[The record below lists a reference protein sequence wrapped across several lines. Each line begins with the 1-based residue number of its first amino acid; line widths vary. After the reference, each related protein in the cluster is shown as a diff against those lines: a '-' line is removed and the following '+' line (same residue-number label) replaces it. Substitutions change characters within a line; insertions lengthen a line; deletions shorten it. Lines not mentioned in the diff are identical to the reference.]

1 MSTRNQSA
9 QEANR
14 SQEFQN
20 NLRLLDGISSWHVWV
35 VGAVVLLLSVSTL
48 SLFFVAPGVI
58 WALRGLL
65 ALVSILSAAFLYQQ
79 RHRLAL
85 LRSSLIAQIDAAA
98 RARATADKFYGMATV
113 DELTRLYNRRFGE
126 TRLKEEIER
135 AEKSGEPL
143 ILVALDF
150 DKFKQINDTYGHAAG
165 DLALKAFSRRLQRAI
180 RACDVPIRVGGDEF
194 LVIFPDCPFD
204 KIAEI
209 LSRLDSIFF
218 DFGGKK
224 IPVMFSQGIAQYEVA
239 DTPEKMIQ
247 RADARLYGHKEMR
260 KSAAG
265 APSAHA
271 RTNEATKEE
280 SSAPNIGEAHSDAD
294 AIETR
299 NSISEEPAISNGT
312 NLLDMEPL
320 FRRSRRVDFERPVNV
335 HVHNENGNEA
345 PVVEKGKTVNVN
357 AHGALLALNAPMEI
371 GQKIRLVNP
380 RTQQEID
387 CCVRRLV
394 MPTPD
399 GMVQVGVEFT
409 AVAPTFWDISAPP
422 LDWDPAWHPAPE
434 RQRTEPPENPAPG
447 SAMDWGNDT
456 YDARSSQ
463 PVLDPAW
470 FPAREGQPALPSS
483 STRAVSSDMWAE
495 LDSVVRKAL
504 KEFDA
509 VPRHLPVPVKEKPKR
524 KRANKPFA
532 LGLIVAV
539 CCAAIILVIM
549 PRKSVARLSSASG
562 QDSAHSEHVAEA
574 ASLPSTSN
582 PSAPRGESS
591 SGVTAALAEQ
601 AGMPAE
607 VAQGVPDAAGFSL
620 ATKEDFDPAA
630 VSWLE
635 TQGQKADVQIPGN
648 YTGFGESHAYLL
660 RRKDKSWR
668 VLIISDGRV
677 CSDVRFRNV
686 AVVARVPKEYMRSI
700 QLNEPTPP
708 EFDGDGLLI
717 VGSADK
723 PATGVLLSLH
733 GSDASQSHPADYRQI
748 RLSDAN

>member
-1 MSTRNQSA
+1 MSTLNQPA

-20 NLRLLDGISSWHVWV
+20 NLRLLDGISSWHVWG
-35 VGAVVLLLSVSTL
+35 VGAMVLLLSVSTL

-58 WALRGLL
+58 WALRGLP
-65 ALVSILSAAFLYQQ
+65 ALVSILSAALLYHQ

-194 LVIFPDCPFD
+194 LVIFPDCPVD

-218 DFGGKK
+218 DFGDKK
-224 IPVMFSQGIAQYEVA
+224 IPVMFSHGIAQYEVG

-265 APSAHA
+265 APSAHTRA
-271 RTNEATKEE
+271 NEATKEE

-320 FRRSRRVDFERPVNV
+320 FRRSRRVDFDTPVNV

-345 PVVEKGKTVNVN
+345 PVVQEGKAVNVN

-380 RTQQEID
+380 RTQKEID

-434 RQRTEPPENPAPG
+434 RQRTEPPENPEPG
-447 SAMDWGNDT
+447 IATDSGNDA
-456 YDARSSQ
+456 YDASSAE
-463 PVLDPAW
+463 PFLDPAW
-470 FPAREGQPALPSS
+470 VPARGDRPAQPSAPAKTASS
-483 STRAVSSDMWAE
+483 KMWAE
-495 LDSVVRKAL
+495 LDSVIHQAL
-504 KEFDA
+504 REIE
-509 VPRHLPVPVKEKPKR
+509 PVPQARPAKEKPKE
-524 KRANKPFA
+524 KRASSQFA
-532 LGLIVAV
+532 LGLALAFFSG
-539 CCAAIILVIM
+539 AAITLLIM
-549 PRKSVARLSSASG
+549 PRKSVAGLAAASG
-562 QDSAHSEHVAEA
+562 QDSAHSDHVAEA

-582 PSAPRGESS
+582 PSATRAESS
-591 SGVTAALAEQ
+591 SGVTAVLAGQ

-607 VAQGVPDAAGFSL
+607 VAQGVQDAAGFSL

-660 RRKDKSWR
+660 RGKDKSWR

-686 AVVARVPKEYMRSI
+686 AVVARVPKEYMQSI

-733 GSDASQSHPADYRQI
+733 GNDASQSHPADYRQI